1 MAGLIN
7 NNYRRPIMKPVAKTK
22 MLKTQ
27 TLAETLEPVP
37 QILSRRQLAQYLG
50 VCDRMVA
57 NLEKQGVLP
66 SIKLGKR
73 RVYKLDSILTALSRL
88 EKCEPKQP

>member
-1 MAGLIN
+1 
-7 NNYRRPIMKPVAKTK
+7 MKEVAKTK

-27 TLAETLEPVP
+27 ALAETLEPVP

-50 VCDRMVA
+50 VCSRLVA
-57 NLEKQGVLP
+57 TLEKQGVLP

-73 RVYKLDSILTALSRL
+73 TVYKLDSVLTALSRL
-88 EKCEPKQP
+88 EKCEPKHP

>member
-1 MAGLIN
+1 
-7 NNYRRPIMKPVAKTK
+7 MKPIAKTK

-37 QILSRRQLAQYLG
+37 QILSRRQLAEYLG
-50 VCDRMVA
+50 VCYRLVS

-73 RVYKLDSILTALSRL
+73 KVYKLDSVLAALSRL
-88 EKCEPKQP
+88 ETCAPKQA